1 MPRLNITEMC
11 EQAKGCTQIRR
22 LPENRLLQDHKEIH
36 LKENRGSILI
46 QLLILVVIAFGVYYI
61 IQNVRDAAQQAV
73 APWQQAN
80 TALQAQVSNLLHPTP
95 TVIPDPVTYINQIQ
109 ALARL
114 ETIQYSVEQVV
125 TVETNQGTL
134 SFLFGNKMLCQ
145 VHGTVI
151 AGIDMQKLQPS
162 DMQLQGSVLT
172 VNLPAAEVFTTA
184 LDESKTQIYN
194 VQSGLFVQPDPNMV
208 LLCLQGAK
216 DKITQAALDDGIL
229 NIANQNAQAYLT
241 KFFAALGYSNTIF
254 SK

>member
-1 MPRLNITEMC
+1 MQT
-11 EQAKGCTQIRR
+11 
-22 LPENRLLQDHKEIH
+22 HKEIH

-61 IQNVRDAAQQAV
+61 VQNIHDAAQQAV

-80 TALQAQVSNLLHPTP
+80 TALQTQVADLLHPTP

-134 SFLFGNKMLCQ
+134 GFLFGNKLLCQ

-162 DMQLQGSVLT
+162 DLQLQGSVLS
-172 VNLPAAEVFTTA
+172 VHLPAAEIFTTT
-184 LDESKTQIYN
+184 LDENKVQIYSVQTGLL
-194 VQSGLFVQPDPNMV
+194 VQSDPNLV

-216 DKITQAALDDGIL
+216 DKIMQAALDDGIL
-229 NIANQNAQAYLT
+229 NIAGQNAQAYLT
-241 KFFAALGYSNTIF
+241 KFFAALGYANTIF